1 MSSTGKS
8 ISPNEAGRIKEFFYI
23 IHFESQRPLGV
34 DLLGLDENSGFVE
47 IRFVTHGGLARCHYT
62 PVTSIGGGAISG
74 AAERSVLSSALC
86 AVSSHCKFAGLI
98 RVSRSLASS
107 GFN

>member
-34 DLLGLDENSGFVE
+34 DL
-47 IRFVTHGGLARCHYT
+47 
-62 PVTSIGGGAISG
+62 
-74 AAERSVLSSALC
+74 
-86 AVSSHCKFAGLI
+86 
-98 RVSRSLASS
+98 
-107 GFN
+107 